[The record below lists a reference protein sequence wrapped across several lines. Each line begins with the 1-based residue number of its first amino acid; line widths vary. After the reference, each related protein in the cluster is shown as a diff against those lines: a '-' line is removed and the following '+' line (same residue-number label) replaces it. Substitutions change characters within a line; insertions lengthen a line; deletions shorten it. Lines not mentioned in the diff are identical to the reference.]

1 MVQKEKDKIKLQQAF
16 EKLTIEKK
24 HRLKDE
30 ELQKKDH
37 QNQAILVSVYIIK
50 LLFLENIEI
59 KIFI

>member
-30 ELQKKDH
+30 ELQKKDL